1 MVRGIAVHRSP
12 FVEPNSSG
20 AALRQPSTLEPYA
33 LGKVPI
39 VVPPQAPALAPLVR
53 SVSIVEDVLPSRRE
67 RMVPTG
73 GTNLLINLDAD
84 EFRTY
89 DGLGNGRVRRVR
101 GAVLAGPRDR
111 PTVIDAE
118 EQRWLLIVDFLP
130 GGALPFLVAPPWE
143 TSNQWVELHDLWGA
157 DGGVLRERL
166 LEAATTVQRLQ
177 IVESTLLDHAVRPL
191 RPDPAIAFAAAA
203 FERGVSVS
211 EVTSR
216 LGLSPKSFTRRFRE
230 RVGLLPKRF
239 SRVRRLQRVLET
251 VEGRQTVDWAGV
263 ALDHHYCDQA
273 HLIHDFREMVGMT
286 PSAYLQAVEHQRNH
300 VPL

>member
-1 MVRGIAVHRSP
+1 M
-12 FVEPNSSG
+12 
-20 AALRQPSTLEPYA
+20 
-33 LGKVPI
+33 PI

-53 SVSIVEDVLPSRRE
+53 SLSIVEDVLPSRRE

-73 GTNLLINLDAD
+73 GTNLLINLDVD

-89 DGLGNGRVRRVR
+89 DGPGNGRVRRVR

-111 PTVIDAE
+111 PTVIDTE

-130 GGALPFLVAPPWE
+130 GGALPFVAAPSWE

-166 LEAATTVQRLQ
+166 LEAATTVQMLQ
-177 IVESTLLDHAVRPL
+177 IVESTLLEHAVRPL
-191 RPDPAIAFAAAA
+191 RPDPAITFATAA

-216 LGLSPKSFTRRFRE
+216 LGLSPKSLSQRFRE

-239 SRVRRLQRVLET
+239 SRVRRLQRVLEA

-300 VPL
+300 VPLSPTSDSFLQDSAPRGQ

>member
-1 MVRGIAVHRSP
+1 M
-12 FVEPNSSG
+12 
-20 AALRQPSTLEPYA
+20 
-33 LGKVPI
+33 PI

-53 SVSIVEDVLPSRRE
+53 SLSIVEDVLPSRRE

-73 GTNLLINLDAD
+73 GTNLLINLDVD

-89 DGLGNGRVRRVR
+89 DGPGNGRVRRVR

-111 PTVIDAE
+111 PTVIDTE

-130 GGALPFLVAPPWE
+130 GGALPFVAAPSWE

-177 IVESTLLDHAVRPL
+177 IVESTLLEHAVRPL

-216 LGLSPKSFTRRFRE
+216 LGLSPKSLTRRFRE

-239 SRVRRLQRVLET
+239 SRVRRLQRVLEA

-286 PSAYLQAVEHQRNH
+286 PSAYLQAVENQRNH
-300 VPL
+300 VPLSPTSDSFLQDSAPRGQ